1 MSKSK
6 IHDDKVKI
14 LVDEIFNLV
23 ENLEINID
31 PSKQIDQI
39 FKKYPFLIKTR
50 PNTIKFPR
58 LRFNLEL
65 NDIDHLKEN
74 KLIDKNNKINL
85 DFYKIENLTPL
96 EKILYSVLW
105 KQGDLGKEKH
115 IISGVLNSSQVD
127 DGLVFYYF
135 GRHLQSKIENPIVD
149 QHVIRAF
156 RIKECYDFEN
166 IKNIRSKDFNISK
179 KGLIDKKIVIQNY
192 LNWHKKIRNKRE
204 KNQQEDLT
212 YNLDLLFF
220 ALGKFI
226 KN

>member
-23 ENLEINID
+23 ENLDINIE
-31 PSKQIDQI
+31 PSKQIDEI
-39 FKKYPFLIKTR
+39 FKKYPFLIQKR
-50 PNTIKFPR
+50 PNTTKFPR
-58 LRFNLEL
+58 LKFNLEL
-65 NDIDHLKEN
+65 NDIDNLIEN

-85 DFYKIENLTPL
+85 EFFKIENLTPL

-135 GRHLQSKIENPIVD
+135 GQHLQNKIENPIVD

-156 RIKECYDFEN
+156 RIKECHEFEN
-166 IKNIRSKDFNISK
+166 IKNIRTKDFNIRK
-179 KGLIDKKIVIQNY
+179 KGLIDKKIIIQNY
-192 LNWHKKIRNKRE
+192 LNWHKKIRIKRE